1 MNLERNNFTGVFW
14 ENSNGIPGEILAV
27 PNCILLSWKTT
38 GKLVKNCSVL
48 MKSWKSTG
56 LQTII
61 LENLSGRLQLTVL
74 ENQEVF

>member
-14 ENSNGIPGEILAV
+14 ENSKGIPGEILAV

-48 MKSWKSTG
+48 MKS
-56 LQTII
+56 
-61 LENLSGRLQLTVL
+61 
-74 ENQEVF
+74 